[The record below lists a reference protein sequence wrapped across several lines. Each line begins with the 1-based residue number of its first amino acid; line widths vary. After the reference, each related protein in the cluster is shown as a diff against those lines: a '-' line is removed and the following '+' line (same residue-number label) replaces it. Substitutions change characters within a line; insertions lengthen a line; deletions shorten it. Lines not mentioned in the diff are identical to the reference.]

1 MLLILCIHFKIRF
14 LEFVVV
20 IRFIYAGSGEQFVL
34 EQEKRERDKDGVRLI
49 IVVGGV
55 QLEGVSRGQFNQSC
69 EV

>member
-1 MLLILCIHFKIRF
+1 M
-14 LEFVVV
+14 VV